1 MARIAGIQI
10 EKNAK
15 GIATHVRIDL
25 KKHGDTIKPIL
36 QNLGAILEDEAITFK
51 KEWMAGGVSY
61 TAARNHLHKTI
72 EKLPWEK
79 K

>member
-36 QNLGAILEDEAITFK
+36 QNLGAISNDEANSFQ
-51 KEWMAGGVSY
+51 KEWQAGGVSY
-61 TAARNHLHKTI
+61 KVARTHLYKTI
-72 EKLPWEK
+72 DKLPWK
-79 K
+79 KK